1 MNLTETLKMLR
12 NRGIEPTAVSY
23 ARFSSDNQREESIEP
38 SKELSM
44 NLPRHT
50 TLILSTN
57 MLTVRKALPAML
69 ARNFKK

>member
-23 ARFSSDNQREESIEP
+23 ARFSSDNQREESIEAQQRAIN
-38 SKELSM
+38 EFAQA
-44 NLPRHT
+44 
-50 TLILSTN
+50 LILSTN

-69 ARNFKK
+69 AKNFKK